1 MTDKRAR
8 LERLEDVARAL
19 GGIEHPD
26 VVAWFDRTERN
37 LMEDMVASNTD
48 EDRRERAAY
57 VRAFMDIRRK
67 LYGATAEGERAR
79 RMMEEL

>member
-26 VVAWFDRTERN
+26 LVAWFDRTARN
-37 LMEDMVASNTD
+37 LMEAAIDADTD
-48 EDRRERAAY
+48 DTRRERAAY
-57 VRAFMDIRRK
+57 ARAFMDIRRQ
-67 LYGATAEGERAR
+67 LYGAVAEGDRAR
-79 RMMEEL
+79 RMMEDQ